1 MRQHGAIWRRCR
13 VRFPEAGDVNA
24 HGRGGLTPLMI
35 AAYGGHVPVVQA
47 LLAAHANANALNDD

>member
-1 MRQHGAIWRRCR
+1 M
-13 VRFPEAGDVNA
+13 RFPEAGDVNA